1 MYGLC
6 LCSGVCWGGGGV
18 EVGKLEQQTET
29 VDSLLDWMLSLFVS
43 QTVGTLPAGLAL
55 Y

>member
-6 LCSGVCWGGGGV
+6 LCSGVCVGGAEGWR
-18 EVGKLEQQTET
+18 KLVQQTET